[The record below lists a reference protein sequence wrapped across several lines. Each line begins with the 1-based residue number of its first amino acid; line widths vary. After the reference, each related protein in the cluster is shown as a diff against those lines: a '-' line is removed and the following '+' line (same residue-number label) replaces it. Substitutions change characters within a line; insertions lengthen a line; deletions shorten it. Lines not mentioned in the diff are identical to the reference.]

1 MDEKEVRVL
10 GVCAECQNDIMDD
23 VEDYYCDEDGNY
35 FCSDECAMIYHGIH
49 RLEI

>member
-1 MDEKEVRVL
+1 MDQNEVRVL
-10 GVCAECQNDIMDD
+10 GVCAECQNDITDD

-35 FCSDECAMIYHGIH
+35 FCCAECAMIHYGIH

>member
-1 MDEKEVRVL
+1 MDENEVRVL
-10 GVCAECQNDIMDD
+10 GVCAECKNDITDD

-35 FCSDECAMIYHGIH
+35 FCCAECAMIHYGIH

>member
-1 MDEKEVRVL
+1 MDEKDVRVL
-10 GVCAECQNDIMDD
+10 GVCAECSNDITDD

-35 FCSDECAMIYHGIH
+35 FCCVDCAMIYYHIH